1 MPRRCL
7 FSNRTILIFI
17 FDNKVTLLDTR
28 NIGLRNIEVADTK
41 ICSIDGENGKLIYR
55 GYDILDLANHST
67 YEETAF
73 LLLFGDLPLEREL
86 DDFNSKLIKY
96 RAVPESVFLNMKNRP
111 LTAHP
116 MDVLQS
122 SILELADYDT
132 DRSSESKEAN
142 IERAISLIAKIPTIV
157 AGWDRIRTN
166 KDSVKPLSDNSH
178 AHNFLYMLYGEHP
191 KHEVSKIFDISL
203 ILHAEHSFNASTFAA
218 REIASTRASIY
229 ASIGGAVGALSGEL
243 HGGANIQVMKML
255 LDIGNINN
263 VEDWIKKRIQNGGRV
278 MGMGHAVY
286 RTTDPRSEVLSTL
299 SRAISKENETEWFD
313 MTERVESVTKKI
325 MWDSRKMHIYP
336 NVDLY
341 SASLYYSLGIPMD
354 LNTPIF
360 AISRI
365 AGWNA
370 HVIEEKFAEAA
381 PKPALYRPK
390 AVYVGRY
397 CGPMGCEYINLINR
411 KVQSS

>member
-1 MPRRCL
+1 M
-7 FSNRTILIFI
+7 
-17 FDNKVTLLDTR
+17 DTR

-73 LLLFGDLPLEREL
+73 LLLFGDLPIKEEL
-86 DDFNSKLIKY
+86 DDFNSKLT
-96 RAVPESVFLNMKNRP
+96 ESRRIPDSVTKNMKNKP
-111 LTAHP
+111 VTAHP

-122 SILELADYDT
+122 SILDLADYDRNRV
-132 DRSSESKEAN
+132 DEGKNAN

-157 AGWDRIRTN
+157 AAWDRIRNN
-166 KDSVKPLSDNSH
+166 KNVVEPLDDNSH
-178 AHNFLYMLYGEHP
+178 AHNFLYMLRGEHP
-191 KHEVSKIFDISL
+191 KHEISKIFDISL

-255 LDIGNINN
+255 LEIGDLDN
-263 VEDWIKKRIQNGGRV
+263 VEKWVQDRLAKGARV

-286 RTTDPRSEVLSTL
+286 RTTDPRSEVLATL
-299 SRAISKENETEWFD
+299 SRAISKEKDSKWYD
-313 MTERVESVTKKI
+313 MTEKIEEVTKRI
-325 MWDSRKMHIYP
+325 MYQTKKMLIYP

-341 SASLYYSLGIPMD
+341 SASLYYSLGIPID

-370 HVIEEKFAEAA
+370 HIIEEKFAEAA

-397 CGPMGCEYINLINR
+397 CGPMGCEYVSLINR
-411 KVQSS
+411 KTQNP